1 MMILTNLII
10 LNNFSDHRLTDIDPK
25 PIVTHPKYCGKLILH
40 FW

>member
-1 MMILTNLII
+1 MTILTNLII

-25 PIVTHPKYCGKLILH
+25 LIVTRPTYYGKLILH